1 MPYEIRLEH
10 VGLLPQGGSVTCS
23 LGEADKWVVV
33 GRSGSG
39 KTRFLQ
45 IVSQEIDP
53 PQGSLNYSKD
63 AQEPEGEWVVFR
75 LADPLANPKA
85 KTLALTKAIQEWVVV
100 KPCRTTKGNRKGGPQ
115 RMVESRLAPPSPSVA
130 TELLVSLGLWEVRN
144 EPVANLTPGQRAALQ
159 TLPLLL
165 LARKDRSLGTDSLA
179 DRLRPLRGVL
189 LVVDEVCDRMDRWAR
204 EIILDAI
211 DAIAEQG
218 ATVVVVS
225 QLTEVASRCS
235 SIIAMRELKPV
246 FVGSIAQFVKRSR
259 PVSFEVCGERMIGLR
274 AMVEPFA
281 VKVEEIA
288 GGIRFEAYEGQELA
302 AKLMLE
308 GYGDVKYVVMN
319 SPRLSD
325 ALSDLA

>member
-23 LGEADKWVVV
+23 LGETDKWVVV

-39 KTRFLQ
+39 KSRFLQ
-45 IVSQEIDP
+45 ILSQEVDA
-53 PQGSLNYSKD
+53 PQGAVSYSKD
-63 AQEPEGEWVVFR
+63 PQEPEGDWTVVR
-75 LADPLANPKA
+75 LTDPSANPKA
-85 KTLALTKAIQEWVVV
+85 KVIGLTKTLLEWVLVR
-100 KPCRTTKGNRKGGPQ
+100 PSRSAKGSKRSAPQ
-115 RMVESRLAPPSPSVA
+115 RMAEGRLSAPSPSVA
-130 TELLVSLGLWEVRN
+130 TEILVALGLWEVRN
-144 EPVANLTPGQRAALQ
+144 ELVGNLTPGQRAAL
-159 TLPLLL
+159 TALPLLL
-165 LARKDRSLGTDSLA
+165 LARKDRNQTSDTLA

-189 LVVDEVCDRMDRWAR
+189 LVIDEVCDRTDRWTR
-204 EIILDAI
+204 EVILDAL
-211 DAIAEQG
+211 DSIAEQG
-218 ATVVVVS
+218 ATLVVVS
-225 QLTEVASRCS
+225 QLTEVASRCG
-235 SIIAMRELKPV
+235 SIIAMREGKPV

-259 PVSFEVCGERMIGLR
+259 PVSFEVCGERMTGLR

-281 VKVEEIA
+281 VKVEEIP

-302 AKLMLE
+302 AKLLLE

>member
-39 KTRFLQ
+39 KSRFLQ
-45 IVSQEIDP
+45 ILGHETDA
-53 PQGSLNYSKD
+53 PQGALTFSRDVNDPDS
-63 AQEPEGEWVVFR
+63 EWVIVR
-75 LADPLANPKA
+75 VGDPSLNPKA
-85 KTLALTKAIQEWVVV
+85 KVLGLTKALLEWVFL
-100 KPCRTTKGNRKGGPQ
+100 KSPKTGKAGKRGGPH
-115 RMVESRLAPPSPSVA
+115 RMVESRLSAPSPSIA
-130 TELLVSLGLWEVRN
+130 TEVLVQLGLWEVRN
-144 EPVANLTPGQRAALQ
+144 EPVGNLSPGQRAALVA
-159 TLPLLL
+159 LPLLL
-165 LARKDRSLGTDSLA
+165 LARKDRTPNGDTLA

-189 LVVDEVCDRMDRWAR
+189 LVLDEVCDRTDRWTR
-204 EIILDAI
+204 ETVLDAV

-218 ATVVVVS
+218 ATVVLVS
-225 QLTEVASRCS
+225 QLTEVASRCG
-235 SIIAMRELKPV
+235 SIIAMREFKPV

-259 PVSFEVCGERMIGLR
+259 PVSFEVCGERMTGLR

-281 VKVEEIA
+281 VKVEEIP

-302 AKLMLE
+302 AKLLLE